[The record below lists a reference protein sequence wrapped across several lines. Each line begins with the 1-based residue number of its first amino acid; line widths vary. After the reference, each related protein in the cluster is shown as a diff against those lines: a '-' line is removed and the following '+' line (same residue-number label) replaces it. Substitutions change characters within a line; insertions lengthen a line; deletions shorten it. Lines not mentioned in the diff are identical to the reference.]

1 MGWDF
6 AVSNMPYGAWWKK
19 HRRLFQDYFH
29 ANKVYKYQSIQRREI
44 RAFLHRLLVTPED
57 FLRHIHQ

>member
-6 AVSNMPYGAWWKK
+6 ALSNMPYGSWWKK
-19 HRRLFQDYFH
+19 HRRSFQEYFH
-29 ANKVYKYQSIQRREI
+29 ANKVYKYQPIQSQEI
-44 RAFLHRLLVTPED
+44 HALLRRLLVTPED